1 MKNVCFTGH
10 RNIKVTQEFRE
21 RLYHLLEI
29 MIQNGAIN
37 FYAGGAIGFDTEC
50 ELIILKLREKY
61 PNIKLHIIMPCPKEE
76 QTKQWKQDDEKKLYY
91 KILSLADSTEL
102 CSEHYDK
109 NCMKKRNAR
118 LVKLADCFVC
128 YYYKS
133 RSGTGQTIRMA
144 QKNKLE
150 IINLY
155 Q

>member
-1 MKNVCFTGH
+1 
-10 RNIKVTQEFRE
+10 
-21 RLYHLLEI
+21 
-29 MIQNGAIN
+29 
-37 FYAGGAIGFDTEC
+37 
-50 ELIILKLREKY
+50 
-61 PNIKLHIIMPCPKEE
+61 MPCPKEE
-76 QTKQWKQDDEKKLYY
+76 QTRKWKKDNEKKLYY

-109 NCMKKRNAR
+109 NCIKKRNAR
-118 LVKLADCFVC
+118 LVNLADCFVC

-155 Q
+155 E